1 LADAPQQATDEQT
14 LKPRGKIRPF
24 ASLAYPQY
32 RLMVIGFVVGFI
44 GFQFRQVTNLWLVWR
59 LTENPLYLAGIG
71 AFQFLPMVFFGIVG
85 GAYADAFDRRKLLI
99 VTQSLNL
106 AIAGVLAALVFT
118 NQIAPWH
125 LFLTTFVTGAVNS
138 FEGPARMTVIP
149 RIVPRDLFMNAITIN
164 SSARHFA
171 MLFGPV
177 GAGALIA
184 FAGAGWTYAA
194 NAVFFIPSIYAFTR
208 LAPMPAEPNLSGR
221 PRMSAGNL
229 LEGFKYV
236 WSTHVIIALILV
248 DLAAM
253 LFGNWRVLLPVFADD
268 VLRVG
273 PTGFGLMLSAPAVGF
288 LIGSGLLLWAGD
300 IRRKGLLVVL
310 TVVGYA
316 AGMALFSISHTFAF
330 SIGLLVIIG
339 GFDGVGA
346 IVRQTVLQLRVP
358 DELRGRATAVLQM
371 SNRGAP
377 SLGFIVLGSMAASLT
392 APSALLIG
400 SAITMAVAIG
410 VTLLWREVIEYEG

>member
-1 LADAPQQATDEQT
+1 MADAPPQAADEDAI
-14 LKPRGKIRPF
+14 KPREKVRPF

-32 RLMVIGFVVGFI
+32 RLMVTGFVVGFI
-44 GFQFRQVTNLWLVWR
+44 GFQFRQVTNLWLVWE
-59 LTENPLYLAGIG
+59 LTGNPIYLAGIG
-71 AFQFLPMVFFGIVG
+71 AFQFLPMVVFGVVG
-85 GAYADAFDRRKLLI
+85 GALADAFDRRKLLI
-99 VTQSLNL
+99 ITQLSNL
-106 AIAGVLAALVFT
+106 VIAGVLAALVFT
-118 NQIAPWH
+118 DQIVPWH
-125 LFLTTFVTGAVNS
+125 LFATTFVTGAVNS

-149 RIVPRDLFMNAITIN
+149 RLVPRELFMNAITIN

-184 FAGAGWTYAA
+184 FAGPGWTYAA

-208 LAPMPAEPNLSGR
+208 MAPMPAEPNQSGR
-221 PRMSAGNL
+221 SRMSAGNI

-248 DLAAM
+248 DLSAM

-268 VLRVG
+268 ILSVG
-273 PTGFGLMLSAPAVGF
+273 PTGFGVMLSAPAAGF
-288 LIGSGLLLWAGD
+288 LIGSGVLLWAGD
-300 IRRKGLLVVL
+300 IHRKGLLVVL
-310 TVVGYA
+310 TVAGYA
-316 AGMALFSISHTFAF
+316 AGMALFSVSRSFAL
-330 SIGLLVIIG
+330 SIALLVVIG

-377 SLGFIVLGSMAASLT
+377 SLGFIVLGSMAASLG

-400 SAITMAVAIG
+400 AAITMTVTIG
-410 VTLLWREVIEYEG
+410 VTLLWREVITYEG